1 MMRYLFNKCMIEPK
15 NEIFS
20 TVMQK
25 IKVPKEQLIGSKYN
39 FDLNLD
45 IGCNP
50 ISSLVTPFE
59 NVLLKE
65 EEYEKLTKQAQTF
78 MKKNRRLNSI
88 ENIDSILA

>member
-1 MMRYLFNKCMIEPK
+1 
-15 NEIFS
+15 
-20 TVMQK
+20 MQA
-25 IKVPKEQLIGSKYN
+25 IKVPKEQLINSKYN

-45 IGCNP
+45 INESP
-50 ISSLVTPFE
+50 IANLVQPFE

-88 ENIDSILA
+88 ENIDVILTHLDDAENGIFSSREKRVE